1 MNSTGD
7 LGCKISGAR
16 LKDIMPNKRVSFIVE
31 GAITGWSGQTTFPL
45 EAKQNPKVVRRYS
58 RE

>member
-1 MNSTGD
+1 MNSRGD

-45 EAKQNPKVVRRYS
+45 EANKTLK
-58 RE
+58 